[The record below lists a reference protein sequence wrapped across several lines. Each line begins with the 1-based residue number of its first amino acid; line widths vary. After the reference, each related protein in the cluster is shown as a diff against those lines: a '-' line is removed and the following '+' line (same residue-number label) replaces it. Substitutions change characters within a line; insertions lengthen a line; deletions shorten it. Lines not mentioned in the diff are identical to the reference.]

1 MGSLSLTEKQPV
13 KEEPPKKMVVKEE
26 TPKKIIVKKEIK
38 SKKIKKGNVVE
49 KTIQQIKNKINVR
62 PRRGSRPKL

>member
-1 MGSLSLTEKQPV
+1 
-13 KEEPPKKMVVKEE
+13 MVVKEE